1 MTHVQFSRLIK
12 AHPSQ
17 VRHLQL
23 YEIIIHCL
31 LFIYSDLRCCFIKW
45 ISSIVVESVIIS
57 SVFQSVINCLHC
69 ISSFCPITFVL
80 FESLLFLLLRD
91 LSGFLLVIFYLVLLE
106 FVQMDH
112 DFQWI
117 VGSVLFIILFFK
129 SMKQLN
135 LKGEV

>member
-1 MTHVQFSRLIK
+1 
-12 AHPSQ
+12 
-17 VRHLQL
+17 
-23 YEIIIHCL
+23 
-31 LFIYSDLRCCFIKW
+31 
-45 ISSIVVESVIIS
+45 
-57 SVFQSVINCLHC
+57 
-69 ISSFCPITFVL
+69 
-80 FESLLFLLLRD
+80 
-91 LSGFLLVIFYLVLLE
+91 VIFYLVLLE